1 VVNTF
6 SAYAQ
11 KKTDGGRQPYD
22 ANDVALEEGAM
33 WVIDANGD
41 ARGMWELILR
51 DFLLQGI
58 SDGLVDYT
66 KNLTVRNSVS
76 RSLASF
82 FPFSEGATLS
92 SRS

>member
-1 VVNTF
+1 
-6 SAYAQ
+6 
-11 KKTDGGRQPYD
+11 
-22 ANDVALEEGAM
+22 M
-33 WVIDANGD
+33 WVIYANGD
-41 ARGMWELILR
+41 ARRVWELILR

-58 SDGLVDYT
+58 SDGLIEYI
-66 KNLTVRNSVS
+66 KNLAVRNSVS

>member
-1 VVNTF
+1 MPKKIDGERRTYHVNH
-6 SAYAQ
+6 
-11 KKTDGGRQPYD
+11 
-22 ANDVALEEGAM
+22 VALEEGAM
-33 WVIDANGD
+33 WVIYANGD

-51 DFLLQGI
+51 DLLLQGI
-58 SDGLVDYT
+58 SDGLVEYIKDLAI
-66 KNLTVRNSVS
+66 KNSVS